1 MKETIK
7 IMAAVALLCV
17 VSAVSFECGKATKVA
32 KYETYYTATEA
43 VLDSICDDWESFLD
57 VTAETDTY
65 AEYLEA
71 REGLQ

>member
-1 MKETIK
+1 
-7 IMAAVALLCV
+7 MAAVALLCV

-32 KYETYYTATEA
+32 KYETYYTASEE
-43 VLDSICDDWESFLD
+43 VLDSICNDWESFLD

-71 REGLQ
+71 RKELH

>member
-1 MKETIK
+1 MKKTVK
-7 IMAAVALLCV
+7 IIAAVALLCV
-17 VSAVSFECGKATKVA
+17 VSTVSFKCGKATKIA

-43 VLDSICDDWESFLD
+43 VLDSICDDWESFMD
-57 VTAETDTY
+57 VTTETDTY

>member
-1 MKETIK
+1 
-7 IMAAVALLCV
+7 MAAVALLCV
-17 VSAVSFECGKATKVA
+17 VSAVSFEWGKATKVA
-32 KYETYYTATEA
+32 EYEAYYIATEA
-43 VLDSICDDWESFLD
+43 VLDSICNDWESFMD

>member
-1 MKETIK
+1 MV
-7 IMAAVALLCV
+7 AVTLLCV

-43 VLDSICDDWESFLD
+43 VLDSVYNDCGPFID
-57 VTAETDTY
+57 VIVETDTY

-71 REGLQ
+71 REDLQ

>member
-1 MKETIK
+1 
-7 IMAAVALLCV
+7 MAAVALLCV

-32 KYETYYTATEA
+32 KYETYYTVTEE
-43 VLDSICDDWESFLD
+43 VLDSICDNWESFLD

-71 REGLQ
+71 RKELH

>member
-1 MKETIK
+1 
-7 IMAAVALLCV
+7 MAAVTLLCV

-43 VLDSICDDWESFLD
+43 VLDSIYDDCSPFMD
-57 VTAETDTY
+57 VIVETDIY

>member
-1 MKETIK
+1 MNKVIK

-17 VSAVSFECGKATKVA
+17 VSAASFACGKATKVA
-32 KYETYYTATEA
+32 KYETYYTVTEA
-43 VLDSICDDWESFLD
+43 VFDSICNDWESFLD

-65 AEYLEA
+65 AEYFEA

>member
-1 MKETIK
+1 MKKTIK
-7 IMAAVALLCV
+7 IMAAVTLLCV

-32 KYETYYTATEA
+32 KYETYYTASEA
-43 VLDSICDDWESFLD
+43 VLDSICNDCGPFMD
-57 VTAETDTY
+57 VIVETDTY

>member
-1 MKETIK
+1 MKKTIK

-17 VSAVSFECGKATKVA
+17 VSAVSFEYGKATKVA
-32 KYETYYTATEA
+32 KYETYYTVTEA
-43 VLDSICDDWESFLD
+43 VLDSICDNWESFLD

-71 REGLQ
+71 KEGLQ

>member
-1 MKETIK
+1 
-7 IMAAVALLCV
+7 MAAVALLCV

-32 KYETYYTATEA
+32 EYEAYYIATEA
-43 VLDSICDDWESFLD
+43 VLDSICDDWDSFLD

-71 REGLQ
+71 KEDLQ

>member
-1 MKETIK
+1 MKKTIK

-32 KYETYYTATEA
+32 EYEAYYIATEA
-43 VLDSICDDWESFLD
+43 VLDSICNDWESFMD

>member
-1 MKETIK
+1 
-7 IMAAVALLCV
+7 MAAVALLCV
-17 VSAVSFECGKATKVA
+17 VSAVSFDCGKAAKVA
-32 KYETYYTATEA
+32 EYEAYYIATEA
-43 VLDSICDDWESFLD
+43 VLDSICNDWESFMD

>member
-1 MKETIK
+1 MNKVIK

-17 VSAVSFECGKATKVA
+17 VSAVSFECGKATKIA
-32 KYETYYTATEA
+32 KYETYYTASEA
-43 VLDSICDDWESFLD
+43 VLDSICNDWESFLD